1 MKKTK
6 ATKVKINRKLLLK
19 KSLPH
24 TDNLPA
30 TIGMLKLTE
39 KKIISKMSSEFKKV
53 NAKFSQMDAKFSQMD
68 AKFSQMDAKFSQ
80 MDAKFDLMMAE
91 IHRVAISVDEQNH
104 RNKIVLD
111 SHELLYTKISN
122 FEAESNQRFKII
134 EEVQGKILLLKEKSP
149 R

>member
-6 ATKVKINRKLLLK
+6 ATINKKLLLK

-39 KKIISKMSSEFKKV
+39 KKIISKMSAEFKKV
-53 NAKFSQMDAKFSQMD
+53 
-68 AKFSQMDAKFSQ
+68 DAKFSQ

-91 IHRVAISVDEQNH
+91 LHRVAISVDEQNH

-111 SHELLYTKISN
+111 SHELLYTKLSN
-122 FEAESNQRFKII
+122 FEAESNQRFKAI
-134 EEVQGKILLLKEKSP
+134 EEVQGKILLHKEKSL
-149 R
+149 

>member
-53 NAKFSQMDAKFSQMD
+53 DAKFSQMD